1 MASLENEPLHIYLN
15 VIKDTILYAVEKILI
30 S

>member
-15 VIKDTILYAVEKILI
+15 VNKTTILCGVEKILI